1 MRSRGAR
8 RRGGESRTTYRRVVT
23 DEPPT
28 TTDAALRRRR
38 FAGAA
43 TQLGTEVSINFGS
56 SLAGLVIPVVGSFVV
71 VAVRQLV
78 MAIAVLP
85 FYRPKR
91 AELTWRRL
99 RPAVALGVVLAVMN
113 VSFYESVDR
122 LGLGVAATIEFL
134 GPLAIALFTS
144 RRVLDVVCAV
154 AAGLGVVLLI
164 GPWAGGVADAGTSGA
179 AADASSVDP
188 WGVAL
193 ALTAAAAWAGY
204 ILLTRRVATRLP
216 GLEGLTVASLVSLAL
231 LVPLAIWTFDP
242 SAVDA
247 RVLLLL
253 LGVGVLSSALPYSL
267 DTYILRRITPRL
279 YAIITSFGP
288 VIAAVFG
295 ALVLGESFTIVE
307 VIAIAVVCGAAGL
320 ALATQRDRPVT
331 DLEATA
337 KSIP

>member
-1 MRSRGAR
+1 MVPHENA
-8 RRGGESRTTYRRVVT
+8 
-23 DEPPT
+23 PT
-28 TTDAALRRRR
+28 PVMTDAALRRRR
-38 FAGAA
+38 FAGAS

-91 AELTWRRL
+91 AELTWQRL
-99 RPAVALGVVLAVMN
+99 RPALALGVVLAVMN
-113 VSFYESVDR
+113 VTFYESIDR
-122 LGLGVAATIEFL
+122 LGLGIAATIEFL
-134 GPLAIALFTS
+134 GPLSIALFTS
-144 RRVLDVVCAV
+144 RRLLDVGCAV
-154 AAGLGVVLLI
+154 AAGVGVMLLV
-164 GPWAGGVADAGTSGA
+164 GPWAGGGGEADAAASASG
-179 AADASSVDP
+179 VDP
-188 WGVAL
+188 VGVL
-193 ALTAAAAWAGY
+193 FALTAAASWAAY

-231 LVPLAIWTFDP
+231 LVPF
-242 SAVDA
+242 AVATLDVEA
-247 RVLLLL
+247 LDWRVIGVL

-267 DTYILRRITPRL
+267 DTYILRRITPPL

-295 ALVLGESFTIVE
+295 ALVLGERFTVVE
-307 VIAIAVVCGAAGL
+307 AVAILVVCGAAGV

-337 KSIP
+337 TAIP

>member
-1 MRSRGAR
+1 MSRSA
-8 RRGGESRTTYRRVVT
+8 YRREVT
-23 DEPPT
+23 HEPPA
-28 TTDAALRRRR
+28 TTDAALHRRR

-99 RPAVALGVVLAVMN
+99 WPALALGVVLAVMN

-144 RRVLDVVCAV
+144 RRLLDVGCAV
-154 AAGLGVVLLI
+154 AAGIGVLLLI
-164 GPWAGGVADAGTSGA
+164 GPWAG
-179 AADASSVDP
+179 AADAAAATGSEAGASGVDP
-188 WGVAL
+188 WGVVL

-204 ILLTRRVATRLP
+204 ILLTRRVATQLP

-231 LVPLAIWTFDP
+231 LVPAAIWTFDP
-242 SAVDA
+242 SAVDG

-253 LGVGVLSSALPYSL
+253 VGVGVLSSALPYSL

-295 ALVLGESFTIVE
+295 ALVLGESFTFVE

>member
-1 MRSRGAR
+1 M
-8 RRGGESRTTYRRVVT
+8 
-23 DEPPT
+23 
-28 TTDAALRRRR
+28 TDAALRRRR
-38 FAGAA
+38 FAGAS
-43 TQLGTEVSINFGS
+43 TQLGTEVSINLGS

-99 RPAVALGVVLAVMN
+99 RPALALGVVLAVMN
-113 VSFYESVDR
+113 VTFYESIDR

-134 GPLAIALFTS
+134 GPLSIALFTS
-144 RRVLDVVCAV
+144 RRLLDVGCAI
-154 AAGLGVVLLI
+154 AAGVGVFLLI
-164 GPWAGGVADAGTSGA
+164 GPWAGGAGGGANDGSGGATDA
-179 AADASSVDP
+179 AAASASGVDP
-188 WGVAL
+188 IGVLL
-193 ALTAAAAWAGY
+193 ALTAAASWAAY
-204 ILLTRRVATRLP
+204 ILLTRRVATKLP

-231 LVPLAIWTFDP
+231 LVPF
-242 SAVDA
+242 AVATLDVGA
-247 RVLLLL
+247 LDWRVVGLL

-288 VIAAVFG
+288 VIAAIFG
-295 ALVLGESFTIVE
+295 ALVLGERFTVVE
-307 VIAIAVVCGAAGL
+307 AVAISVVCGAAGL
-320 ALATQRDRPVT
+320 ALATQRGRPVT

-337 KSIP
+337 KAIP